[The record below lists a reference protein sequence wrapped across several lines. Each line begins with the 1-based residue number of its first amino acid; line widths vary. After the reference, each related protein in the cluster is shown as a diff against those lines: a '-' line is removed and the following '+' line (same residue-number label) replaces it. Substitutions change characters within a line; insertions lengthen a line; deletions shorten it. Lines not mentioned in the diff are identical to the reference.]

1 MIWCPISETN
11 TNKGKIHFHVLL
23 RRLLFFLKISFLNK
37 KSSFCGWHGDEDKR
51 TLMADEYG
59 DGVRLT
65 ASKC

>member
-1 MIWCPISETN
+1 MIWCSISETK

-23 RRLLFFLKISFLNK
+23 RRLLFLKISFLNK

>member
-1 MIWCPISETN
+1 MIWCPISETK
-11 TNKGKIHFHVLL
+11 TNKGKLHFHVLL
-23 RRLLFFLKISFLNK
+23 RRLLFFFLISFLNK